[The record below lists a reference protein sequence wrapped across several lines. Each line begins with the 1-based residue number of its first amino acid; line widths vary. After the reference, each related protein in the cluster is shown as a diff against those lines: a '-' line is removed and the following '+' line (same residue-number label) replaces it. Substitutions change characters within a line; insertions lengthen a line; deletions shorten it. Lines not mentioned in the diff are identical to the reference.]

1 MSKWPSLTL
10 QDSSRRL
17 FYPLLFN
24 RAGRSGREAE
34 VTARPRRGRRRG
46 RHLSR
51 PRASECQRGSLG
63 APRVRARR
71 RVGRA
76 GDLPI
81 VASRPHTHFIYFPA
95 GKAPRR
101 SVGARSGRL
110 SGRGSAS
117 TGAASATAVGAR
129 VSRDGEPRVR
139 TRLGRRSR
147 NPAPRVEEAR
157 ISDRPGVAVRVG
169 QGAVENEG
177 QLAQRQHG

>member
-17 FYPLLFN
+17 FFIPCCSTE
-24 RAGRSGREAE
+24 R
-34 VTARPRRGRRRG
+34 VARVARRRSQPDRAEAG
-46 RHLSR
+46 GEDATSR
-51 PRASECQRGSLG
+51 VHVPASASAVPSERL
-63 APRVRARR
+63 VRARR

>member
-1 MSKWPSLTL
+1 MAQFDPSRFQQT
-10 QDSSRRL
+10 SL
-17 FYPLLFN
+17 FIPCCSTQ
-24 RAGRSGREAE
+24 R
-34 VTARPRRGRRRG
+34 VAR
-46 RHLSR
+46 
-51 PRASECQRGSLG
+51 
-63 APRVRARR
+63 VARR
-71 RVGRA
+71 RSQPDRAEAGGEDATSRVHVPASASAVPSGRLGGGVGRA

-117 TGAASATAVGAR
+117 TGAASAIAVGAR